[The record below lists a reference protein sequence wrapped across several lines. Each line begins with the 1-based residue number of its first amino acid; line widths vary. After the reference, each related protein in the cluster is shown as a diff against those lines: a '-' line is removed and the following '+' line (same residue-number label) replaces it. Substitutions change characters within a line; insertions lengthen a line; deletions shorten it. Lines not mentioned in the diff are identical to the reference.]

1 MFQTHPGFSG
11 HFKALAWHA
20 AGFGWPALAVAWHAA
35 GLGLGMALAWYAAG
49 LGLGMALAWY
59 AAGLG
64 LGMALAWYAAGLGLG
79 MALAWY
85 AAGLGL
91 GMALAWYAAGLG
103 LGMALA
109 WYAAGLGLGMALA
122 WYAAGLG
129 LGMDFLS
136 REVGEFLSGSLA
148 GVVTKAVL
156 APFETIRYGYNRRWS
171 EDEKG
176 MGNNFTRTQIRAHKK
191 RRLSFLPQACFALV
205 TTRNS
210 TLTNFYQEVIE
221 AARERFTREISFQS
235 KDKDIS
241 LAKSPGLL
249 AAFLVWLSAAT
260 L

>member
-1 MFQTHPGFSG
+1 
-11 HFKALAWHA
+11 
-20 AGFGWPALAVAWHAA
+20 
-35 GLGLGMALAWYAAG
+35 
-49 LGLGMALAWY
+49 
-59 AAGLG
+59 
-64 LGMALAWYAAGLGLG
+64 
-79 MALAWY
+79 
-85 AAGLGL
+85 
-91 GMALAWYAAGLG
+91 
-103 LGMALA
+103 
-109 WYAAGLGLGMALA
+109 
-122 WYAAGLG
+122 
-129 LGMDFLS
+129 MDFLS

-241 LAKSPGLL
+241 LAKVIL
-249 AAFLVWLSAAT
+249 FLVCYFCFELMMVSRRMIANPT
-260 L
+260 YFLFVL

>member
-1 MFQTHPGFSG
+1 MNGNVLVSLISLHVSSDGFYVFFLRTLQKCLEVRGEIHEAHEIVLQSSSV
-11 HFKALAWHA
+11 L
-20 AGFGWPALAVAWHAA
+20 
-35 GLGLGMALAWYAAG
+35 
-49 LGLGMALAWY
+49 
-59 AAGLG
+59 
-64 LGMALAWYAAGLGLG
+64 
-79 MALAWY
+79 
-85 AAGLGL
+85 
-91 GMALAWYAAGLG
+91 
-103 LGMALA
+103 
-109 WYAAGLGLGMALA
+109 
-122 WYAAGLG
+122 
-129 LGMDFLS
+129 DFLS